1 MKYLFHLIL
10 VAAIFVS
17 CEEDHPVTDTT
28 TPINPMDSMIS
39 IDPIDSMITVDPIDS
54 MITIDPVDEVNLEV
68 DGLTFAN
75 ANIRFDETNDLLVSA
90 LEAVEPIKIIAEVDH
105 AKNAASVDL
114 ELDNTKVILF
124 GNPNLGT
131 PLMQKNQLAG
141 LDLPQKLLIFES
153 KDNAVNVAYNNVSYL
168 KARHNL
174 GDLEALNTIA
184 GALKNFAS
192 QTTAEDLIV
201 NEATVI
207 ENEGIIIKPSSNNF
221 EDTYNNLIAAIS
233 GNEKLKIVKE
243 LDHQANASLV
253 DLDLNPTR
261 LVIFGNPNLGS
272 PLMQVSQTIG
282 IDLPQK
288 MLVWEDE
295 NGAVF
300 VAFNAPDYLA
310 KRHSIIKQDDIL
322 NTIGNALNSL
332 SEAAVNP

>member
-1 MKYLFHLIL
+1 MKYLFHLIF

-17 CEEDHPVTDTT
+17 CEEDYPITDTT
-28 TPINPMDSMIS
+28 TPINPLDSMIT

-75 ANIRFDETNDLLVSA
+75 ANITFDETNDLLVSA

-153 KDNAVNVAYNNVSYL
+153 EDNAVNVAYNSVSYL

-184 GALKNFAS
+184 GALENFTG
-192 QTTAEDLIV
+192 QTTVEDLIV
-201 NEATVI
+201 NEATVS

-221 EDTYNNLIAAIS
+221 EDTYNKLIAAIS

-295 NGAVF
+295 NGDVF

-310 KRHSIIKQDDIL
+310 KRHSIIMQDTIL
-322 NTIGNALNSL
+322 NTIGNALNNL
-332 SEAAVNP
+332 SDAAVNP